1 MGSQTGRIFRVQ
13 TFGESHGGSVGAV
26 IDGCPPGIDL
36 DVTRIQQELDRRRP
50 GQSDLTSSRNE
61 RDRVRIVSGLFEGKT
76 LGTPITLIVDN
87 KDARPEDYA
96 ETKNQFRP
104 SHADYVY
111 TAKYGL
117 RAWAGGGRAS
127 ARETVGRVA
136 AGAVARQVLEQFGPV
151 VVCGWVDRVH
161 TLSAQVDVDT
171 VTRQRVDASIVRCPD
186 PIASEKMESR
196 IREIQAQGNTV
207 GGVIRCVARG
217 VPAGL
222 GEPVFEKLD
231 AVLAGALMSL
241 PACKGVEI
249 GSGFSGTVLTGLEHN
264 DAFVPDGQ
272 GGITT
277 ETNYSGGIQGGIS
290 NGASIVLSAAFKP
303 VSTVFQAQKTVNEE
317 GEPVLIKP
325 KGRHDPCVLPRAV
338 PMVEAMVC
346 LTLVDHWL
354 RWRGQVGDPPT
365 NSR

>member
-1 MGSQTGRIFRVQ
+1 MGSQTGRLFRVQ
-13 TFGESHGGSVGAV
+13 TFGESHGGSVGAI
-26 IDGCPPGIDL
+26 IDGCPPGILL
-36 DVTRIQQELDRRRP
+36 DVARIQLELDRRRP
-50 GQSDLTSSRNE
+50 GQSELTSPRNE
-61 RDRVRIVSGLFEGKT
+61 RDRVRVVSGLFEGKT

-96 ETKNQFRP
+96 STKDRFRP

-111 TAKYGL
+111 MAKYGV

-136 AGAVARQVLEQFGPV
+136 AGAVARQVLEHLGAV
-151 VVCGWVDRVH
+151 VVCAWVDRVH
-161 TLSAQVDVDT
+161 TLSACVDVEK
-171 VTRQRVDASIVRCPD
+171 VTHQQVEASIVRCPD
-186 PIASEKMESR
+186 PTASQKMEDR
-196 IREIQAQGNTV
+196 IREMQSQGNTV

-217 VPAGL
+217 VPAGI

-231 AVLAGALMSL
+231 AVLASALMSL
-241 PACKGVEI
+241 PACKGVEV
-249 GSGFSGTVLTGLEHN
+249 GSGFSGTVMTGLEHN
-264 DAFVPDGQ
+264 DSFIPDGD

-277 ETNYSGGIQGGIS
+277 KTNRSGGIQGGIS
-290 NGASIVLSAAFKP
+290 NGAPIVLSAAFKP
-303 VSTVFQAQKTVNEE
+303 VSTVFHAQETVNEN
-317 GEPVLIKP
+317 GETVRIQP

-354 RWRGQVGDPPT
+354 RWRGQVGEPPT
-365 NSR
+365 IGG

>member
-26 IDGCPPGIDL
+26 IDGCPPGIHL
-36 DVTRIQQELDRRRP
+36 DVTRIQQELARRRP
-50 GQSDLTSSRNE
+50 GQSELTSPRNE
-61 RDRVRIVSGLFEGKT
+61 QDQVRIVSGLFEGKT

-87 KDARPEDYA
+87 KDARASDYA
-96 ETKNQFRP
+96 AMKDRYRP

-111 TAKYGL
+111 MAKYGI

-136 AGAVARQVLEQFGPV
+136 AGAVARQVLEHLGSV
-151 VVCGWVDRVH
+151 VVCAWVDQLH
-161 TLSAQVDVDT
+161 TLSASVDVDT
-171 VTRQRVDASIVRCPD
+171 VTAEQVDASVVRCPD
-186 PIASEKMESR
+186 VAISAEMEAR
-196 IREIQAQGNTV
+196 IRETQQQGNTL

-231 AVLAGALMSL
+231 AVLAAALMSL
-241 PACKGVEI
+241 PACKGVEV
-249 GSGFSGTVLTGLEHN
+249 GSGFSGTQMTGLEHN
-264 DAFVPDGQ
+264 DPFIPDGN

-277 ETNYSGGIQGGIS
+277 QTNHSGGIQGGIS
-290 NGASIVLSAAFKP
+290 NGSPIILAAAFKP
-303 VSTVFQAQKTVNEE
+303 VSTVFHAQDTVNEH
-317 GEPVLIKP
+317 GEPVSIQA

-354 RWRGQVGDPPT
+354 RWRGQVGDPPKP
-365 NSR
+365 NQ